1 MSRKYVFIILVVV
14 SVLAVAGFGG
24 VYAQPLSEETET
36 EIIQVPE
43 DEMAPYMYS
52 EETDAEMVQTPEDEA
67 APETPGLA
75 VAEEVPRVDTLEA
88 AVQRVL
94 VTHPEIRAAAY
105 GRRARDWEVVQSRA
119 SFLPSLDGYASWGY
133 MKQDRP
139 TLEDDDFWP
148 RQHMV
153 SLRQNVFRG
162 GSDLADLNRQKSRVV
177 SHAYLVRGTSDNVA
191 LLTTR
196 VYMNVLRSMALHE
209 LARENLINHE
219 RIVDQLQLR
228 LGSGV
233 DARAEMDQV
242 MGRLAL
248 AKSNVV
254 VTATNLQ
261 DAITDFQAVVG
272 LFPEDLAAVE
282 PLDFTMPEALADAE
296 TLALENHPIIKSAE
310 ADLEARRAQYDIAKR
325 RLSPSVDVSADY
337 NWDKDVWPVD
347 GKRHYFSAAATVSM
361 NFFAGGRDSGRIRE
375 TLYLIREAEEILE
388 NTRRQ
393 TAQSI
398 RLSWEANQAARD
410 RVVYLE
416 DYAQAA
422 AATAEAF
429 ATQWNIG
436 RRTMFDLL
444 DTQAEAIN
452 ARSDLI
458 RARYDLMYSEFRILN
473 AMGTLVHALGLDF
486 PEEGQ
491 IDEKQNDMFAEGHIE
506 DPADEADEASFP
518 DEGAEDAE
526 DAGDAADEEDVIEE
540 VDSGQAA

>member
-1 MSRKYVFIILVVV
+1 MNKQFVPKILIVVGF
-14 SVLAVAGFGG
+14 LIVAGFGG
-24 VYAQPLSEETET
+24 VYAETLPEETE
-36 EIIQVPE
+36 
-43 DEMAPYMYS
+43 
-52 EETDAEMVQTPEDEA
+52 AEMVQAPGEEIV
-67 APETPGLA
+67 PETPGSEA
-75 VAEEVPRVDTLEA
+75 AEEEPRVDTLEA

-94 VTHPEIRAAAY
+94 ETHPEIRAASY

-119 SFLPSLDGYASWGY
+119 SFLPRLDGSASWGY

-139 TLEDDDFWP
+139 SLEDDDFWP

-162 GSDLADLNRQKSRVV
+162 GSDLADLNRQKFRVA
-177 SHAYLVRGTSDNVA
+177 SQAYLVRGTSDNVA

-209 LARENLINHE
+209 LAKENLVNHE

-228 LGSGV
+228 LSSGV

-242 MGRLAL
+242 KGRLAL

-254 VTATNLQ
+254 VTEANLH
-261 DAITDFQAVVG
+261 DAITDFTAVVG
-272 LFPEDLAAVE
+272 LFPEDLAALE
-282 PLDFTMPEALADAE
+282 PLDFTMPEDLAEAE
-296 TLALENHPIIKSAE
+296 ALALENHPIINSAE

-337 NWDKDVWPVD
+337 NWDKDVWPLD

-361 NFFAGGRDSGRIRE
+361 NFFAGGRDHGRIRE
-375 TLYLIREAEEILE
+375 TLYLIREAEEISE
-388 NTRRQ
+388 NARRQ
-393 TAQSI
+393 TAQSL
-398 RLSWEANQAARD
+398 RLSWEANHAARD
-410 RVVYLE
+410 RVVYLG
-416 DYAQAA
+416 DYAEAA

-429 ATQWNIG
+429 DTQWNIG

-458 RARYDLMYSEFRILN
+458 RARYDLLYSEFRILN
-473 AMGTLVHALGLDF
+473 SMGTLVHALGLEW
-486 PEEGQ
+486 PEEGL
-491 IDEKQNDMFAEGHIE
+491 IEERRNNRVANGRIE
-506 DPADEADEASFP
+506 DSAGESGEAPYP
-518 DEGAEDAE
+518 DEDAF
-526 DAGDAADEEDVIEE
+526 DEEDVIEGD
-540 VDSGQAA
+540 DSGQAA

>member
-1 MSRKYVFIILVVV
+1 MNKFISKILIVVGIILI
-14 SVLAVAGFGG
+14 AGFGG
-24 VYAQPLSEETET
+24 VYAETLPEETDT
-36 EIIQVPE
+36 EIIQAPE
-43 DEMAPYMYS
+43 DEI
-52 EETDAEMVQTPEDEA
+52 
-67 APETPGLA
+67 APETPGLEA
-75 VAEEVPRVDTLEA
+75 VAEDPRVDTLEA

-94 VTHPEIRAAAY
+94 ETHPEIRAAAY

-139 TLEDDDFWP
+139 TIEDDDFWP

-162 GSDLADLNRQKSRVV
+162 GSDLADVNRQKSRVV
-177 SHAYLVRGTSDNVA
+177 SQAYLVRGTSDNVA

-219 RIVDQLQLR
+219 RIVDQLELR
-228 LGSGV
+228 LDSGV

-254 VTATNLQ
+254 VTTANLH

-272 LFPEDLAAVE
+272 LLPEDLAAVA

-310 ADLEARRAQYDIAKR
+310 ADLEARRAQNDIAKR

-375 TLYLIREAEEILE
+375 TLYLIKEAEEILE
-388 NTRRQ
+388 NARRQ

-398 RLSWEANQAARD
+398 RLSWEANHAAQD

-416 DYAQAA
+416 DYAEAA
-422 AATAEAF
+422 AATAGAF
-429 ATQWNIG
+429 STQWNIG

-458 RARYDLMYSEFRILN
+458 RARYDLMYSEFRILHS
-473 AMGTLVHALGLDF
+473 MGTLVHALGLEW
-486 PEEGQ
+486 PEEGL
-491 IDEKQNDMFAEGHIE
+491 IDEKQNDMLANGRVEE
-506 DPADEADEASFP
+506 PADEADEAFYP
-518 DEGAEDAE
+518 EDE
-526 DAGDAADEEDVIEE
+526 AADEKDVIEK
-540 VDSGQAA
+540 VDSGHAA